1 MFGCLTIMNLLCE
14 FWERK
19 RSKTKDGKAKI
30 YTQEIFHFVTTGA
43 TQDGDEGRK
52 KIDGNACSF

>member
-1 MFGCLTIMNLLCE
+1 MNLLCE